1 MITIQV
7 VNEICWPLE
16 RKGHTVTGK
25 PVSLDVSPEISNKYN
40 FIVCGPQS
48 NTPFLDGMWSVWN
61 LESNAFIEKG
71 VTRDDAIKLAEYKID
86 CMGLGRFS
94 YLVYTHRERF
104 QLHLKEMWK
113 KAENNSL
120 QNVTV

>member
-1 MITIQV
+1 MVTIQV
-7 VNEICWPLE
+7 YTDVLWPID
-16 RKGHTVTGK
+16 GVGYTVSGEK
-25 PVSLDVSPEISNKYN
+25 VDLNISPEIKANYS
-40 FIVCGPQS
+40 FILCGPKA
-48 NTPFLDGMWSVWN
+48 TYFLEGMWSVWN